1 MNKRWWAS
9 QNDDWSQKGTLVLGH
24 FHLCLISISDW
35 YSVTNNH
42 PFSLIPY
49 PESSEWQS
57 FEFENILLNLNIF
70 LLIILK
76 TGNDKTLKTTY
87 FEPQKDAG
95 ALRAGEGGQWDP
107 DENQPQERV
116 RSKYNDQW

>member
-1 MNKRWWAS
+1 MNMIA
-9 QNDDWSQKGTLVLGH
+9 

-35 YSVTNNH
+35 YSVTNNL
-42 PFSLIPY
+42 PLSLIPY
-49 PESSEWQS
+49 PDSSDWINC
-57 FEFENILLNLNIF
+57 EFENILLSRSIF

-76 TGNDKTLKTTY
+76 TGNDKTLKTIY

-116 RSKYNDQW
+116 RTKYNDQ

>member
-1 MNKRWWAS
+1 MMSSK
-9 QNDDWSQKGTLVLGH
+9 NDNWSQKGH
-24 FHLCLISISDW
+24 FHLRLISISDW
-35 YSVTNNH
+35 YSVTNNL
-42 PFSLIPY
+42 PLSLIQIAVNGKTLDLKTFY
-49 PESSEWQS
+49 YC
-57 FEFENILLNLNIF
+57 LNIF

-76 TGNDKTLKTTY
+76 TGNNKTLKTTY

-116 RSKYNDQW
+116 WTKYYDDP